1 MIRDC
6 GIWLFILAASVTA
19 QTTTGSRN
27 KTLLDQGWALQSSA
41 EVKGGGAVISTTGF
55 RPEKWYPATV
65 PSTVVGTLVTDKV
78 YPDPFFGMNLR
89 SIPGTSYAIGTNFTN
104 LEMPQ
109 DSPFRVSWWYRKEFV
124 PPAGENVFLHFDGIN
139 FRANIWVNGK
149 RIADS
154 KQVAGAYRM
163 YEFDITPLVV
173 RGKPNVLAVEVFPPT
188 PRDLA
193 ITWVDWN
200 PMPPDKNMGIWR
212 DAYLTSTSGPV
223 ALRYPQ
229 IITKVD
235 VPSLAT
241 ARLTV
246 SGELRNPGKTAVR
259 AALAG
264 RIGQILFSQDVELAA
279 GETKLV
285 TFTPDKFP
293 QLVIAKPRLWWP
305 VQLGAQNLYDLSLE
319 ARVAGRASDQE
330 SLRFG
335 IREVTS
341 ELTPEKYRVFR
352 VNGQR
357 VLIRGGGWAP
367 DLFLRPSAERELAEI
382 RYVKDMNLNTI
393 RFEAKTESRRFLEA
407 CDREGILVMARWCC
421 CDHWERWKQWDGEDQ
436 EIAVASLRDQIRRL
450 RNHPS
455 LLVWL
460 NGSDNPPPADVERK
474 YLEVLKNLNWPNPS
488 ISSATA
494 APTEVSERSGVRMT
508 GPYDYVPPSYWYVD
522 TKRGGAYSFNTETS
536 SGPAIPPVESLRK
549 MLPPDHLWPIDQYWE
564 YHAGGG
570 VFKNI
575 RLFTEAL
582 TARYGKPAKL
592 EDFVWKAQLMAYEGQ
607 RAMFEAYARNK
618 YHSTGV
624 IQWMMN
630 NAWPSLIWHLYDYYL
645 RPAAG
650 YFGTK
655 KACEPLHVQYS
666 YDDRSVVVI
675 NSQAREFKG
684 LRASATVYNLDMTE
698 KFSQKASVD
707 AGPDSSNRI
716 LTIPEIKDLS
726 TTYFVRL
733 GLEDSAGKLVSSNFY
748 WLSTRSEVLDDAK
761 GQWYYTPVKQ
771 FADFTAMN
779 SMPQVEL
786 KVSASASAAGKE
798 QVARVTMENPSKNL
812 AFFVRLKVTNGAG
825 GEEFLPVI
833 WQDNYLALMPGERRE
848 VTATYQ
854 AGSAKPAVE
863 VDGWNITP
871 RSYAVKF

>member
-1 MIRDC
+1 MLRNC
-6 GIWLFILAASVTA
+6 GIWLFILAVSATA
-19 QTTTGSRN
+19 QTTTGARN

-41 EVKGGGAVISTTGF
+41 EVKGGGEVISTTGF

-65 PSTVVGTLVTDKV
+65 PSTVVGTLVTNKV
-78 YPDPFFGMNLR
+78 YPEPFFGMNLR
-89 SIPGTSYAIGTNFTN
+89 SIPGTAYAIGTNFSN
-104 LEMPQ
+104 SEMPQ

-124 PPAGENVFLHFDGIN
+124 PPAGENVFLHFNGIN

-154 KQVAGAYRM
+154 RQVAGAYRM
-163 YEFDITPLVV
+163 YEFDVTPLVV

-212 DAYLTSTSGPV
+212 DAYLTTTIGAV

-229 IITKVD
+229 IVTNVD
-235 VPSLAT
+235 MPSLAT
-241 ARLTV
+241 ARLAV
-246 SGELRNPGKTAVR
+246 SAELRNLSKVSVKAT
-259 AALAG
+259 LAG
-264 RIGQILFSQDVELAA
+264 RIEQIRFSQDVELAA
-279 GETKLV
+279 GETKVV
-285 TFTPDKFP
+285 TFTPDKYP

-305 VQLGAQNLYDLSLE
+305 VQLGAQNLHDLSLE

-341 ELTPEKYRVFR
+341 ELSPEKYRIFK
-352 VNGQR
+352 VNGRR

-367 DLFLRPSAERELAEI
+367 DMLLRPSAERELAEI
-382 RYVKDMNLNTI
+382 RYVKDMNLNAI
-393 RFEAKTESRRFLEA
+393 RFEGKTESSRFLEA
-407 CDREGILVMARWCC
+407 CDREGILVMAGWCC

-436 EIAVASLRDQIRRL
+436 EIAVTSLRDQIRRL

-455 LLVWL
+455 LFVWL
-460 NGSDNPPPADVERK
+460 NGSDNPPLPDVERK
-474 YLEVLKNLNWPNPS
+474 YVVTLTALNWPNPVL
-488 ISSATA
+488 SSATA
-494 APTEVSERSGVRMT
+494 TPTEVTGVTGIRMT

-536 SGPAIPPVESLRK
+536 PGPAVPPVESLRR
-549 MLPPDHLWPIDQYWE
+549 MLPADHLWPIDEYWE
-564 YHAGGG
+564 YHAGGN

-575 RLFTEAL
+575 RLFSEAL
-582 TARYGKPAKL
+582 TARHGKPTKL

-618 YHSTGV
+618 YQSTGV

-684 LRASATVYNLDMTE
+684 LRASATVYNLDLTE
-698 KFSQKASVD
+698 KFRQQATVD
-707 AGPDSSNRI
+707 AGPDSSNRV

-733 GLEDSAGKLVSSNFY
+733 ELKDSAGKLVSSNFY
-748 WLSTRSEVLDDAK
+748 WLSTRPEVLDDAK

-779 SMPQVEL
+779 SMPKVEL
-786 KVSASASAAGKE
+786 KVSAAQDGRAVR
-798 QVARVTMENPSKNL
+798 VAIENPSRSL
-812 AFFVRLKVTNGAG
+812 AFFVRLKVTDGPG

-833 WQDNYLALMPGERRE
+833 WQDNYISLLPGERRE
-848 VTATYQ
+848 VTAAYQ
-854 AGSAKPAVE
+854 RGSKPTVE
-863 VDGWNITP
+863 VDGWNIAP
-871 RSYAVKF
+871 RSYPVK